1 MRSTTNR
8 YWLALVFCF
17 GAAAVCQAG
26 NVTRVEQDDS
36 SITYTGT
43 WYSNNATP
51 NSGGNSALTNSLNAQ
66 ATISFN
72 GSGITWIG
80 VKDPGNGLATV
91 FLDGTQYTVDTYGS
105 TTLYQQPLFSASGL
119 GGGNHT
125 LSIQILHKRDGNATG
140 SWIWVDAFDIDK
152 GDSIKGG
159 VAATA
164 GLAQQSDP
172 AATYSGNWFLI
183 NNVAMNGGS
192 AVEST
197 DAASSVT
204 FTFDGD
210 GVQWIGYRDSGSGIA
225 TVYLDGQLAATVD
238 TYSPT
243 IMAQTVVFSVDN
255 LKGGPNGTHTIT
267 ISVTDTHNAASKA
280 SWVWVDAFNVIGHK

>member
-1 MRSTTNR
+1 
-8 YWLALVFCF
+8 
-17 GAAAVCQAG
+17 
-26 NVTRVEQDDS
+26 
-36 SITYTGT
+36 
-43 WYSNNATP
+43 
-51 NSGGNSALTNSLNAQ
+51 
-66 ATISFN
+66 
-72 GSGITWIG
+72 
-80 VKDPGNGLATV
+80 
-91 FLDGTQYTVDTYGS
+91 
-105 TTLYQQPLFSASGL
+105 
-119 GGGNHT
+119 
-125 LSIQILHKRDGNATG
+125 
-140 SWIWVDAFDIDK
+140 
-152 GDSIKGG
+152 
-159 VAATA
+159 
-164 GLAQQSDP
+164 
-172 AATYSGNWFLI
+172 
-183 NNVAMNGGS
+183 
-192 AVEST
+192 VEST